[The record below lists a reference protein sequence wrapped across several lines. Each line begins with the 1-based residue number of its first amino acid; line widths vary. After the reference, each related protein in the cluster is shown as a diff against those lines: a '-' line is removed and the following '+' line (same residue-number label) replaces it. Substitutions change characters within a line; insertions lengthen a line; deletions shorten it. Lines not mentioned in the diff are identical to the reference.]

1 MRVIQGAAFV
11 RVGAGTSF
19 PGGVGGREAPWEEEA
34 FKGALGRLESW
45 AEVQAHRGCPWG
57 GREEKDGAL
66 AGTWA
71 ELTPSGHLESGKPGP
86 VPTNAMQGPH
96 SHPARCRCVT
106 WAELP
111 LNFSFLVSVRVNEA
125 GRQCSFASP
134 FPPSGLSSSPGL
146 PQKVVTSPCAEG
158 FKLRLRV
165 CTGVCW

>member
-1 MRVIQGAAFV
+1 M
-11 RVGAGTSF
+11 
-19 PGGVGGREAPWEEEA
+19 GGRKAPWEEEA

-71 ELTPSGHLESGKPGP
+71 ELTPSGYLESEKPGP
-86 VPTNAMQGPH
+86 LPTNAMQGPH

-134 FPPSGLSSSPGL
+134 FPQSGLSSDVQSRTSSESGEFPMHRRVQAEVKGMHRCVL
-146 PQKVVTSPCAEG
+146 VVQSS
-158 FKLRLRV
+158 RV
-165 CTGVCW
+165 SQSL